1 MTEIAD
7 RIYLNSEIITM
18 DPFCPMADALATRNG
33 HILKVGTGLNVRS
46 LAGMETEVFDLG
58 GRTLMP
64 GFIDAHSH
72 FVRAGLYDLFLVD
85 LRSPP
90 VGKIKSI
97 PALISKLRQ
106 AALDLPKDAWILGY
120 GYDDT
125 LLEEKRQPTAK
136 DLNRASMIHPICIR
150 HVSGHLAV
158 LNTPALKL
166 AGISM
171 NTVAPV
177 GGRIGRDEGT
187 GEPSGVLDGEPAM
200 ELARHALPSWDP
212 DQWLK
217 AVANASSMYAA
228 RGVTTAQEGDAQPED
243 YEALLNG
250 YHRGLLSVRV
260 QFYPN
265 WQAISRLKDYPRA
278 VCGAPL
284 TPDRM
289 LVTGGVKMYQD
300 GSIQGYSGYLSEPY
314 YHLLYP
320 QTHDKSYRG
329 RPRNLLSCLKTDI
342 VRAHQEGWQIAVH
355 ANGDQAIE
363 DVIECFESAI
373 QQYPRKDPRHI
384 IIHCQTVREDQ
395 LDRMRSL
402 GILPSFF
409 TTHTYFWGDRHRD
422 IFLGPK
428 RAMRLDPCGSAMAR
442 GMSFTCH
449 NDTYVT
455 PIDPLM
461 SVWSAVNRISAGGS
475 VLGEEF
481 RVPVMEGLRS
491 ITTYAAYQNHEE
503 NFKGSLTPGKL
514 ADMVVLEDNPLKID
528 PSAIKDIRIGATIIG
543 DKIIFGTL

>member
-1 MTEIAD
+1 M
-7 RIYLNSEIITM
+7 
-18 DPFCPMADALATRNG
+18 
-33 HILKVGTGLNVRS
+33 
-46 LAGMETEVFDLG
+46 
-58 GRTLMP
+58 
-64 GFIDAHSH
+64 
-72 FVRAGLYDLFLVD
+72 
-85 LRSPP
+85 
-90 VGKIKSI
+90 
-97 PALISKLRQ
+97 
-106 AALDLPKDAWILGY
+106 
-120 GYDDT
+120 
-125 LLEEKRQPTAK
+125 
-136 DLNRASMIHPICIR
+136 
-150 HVSGHLAV
+150 
-158 LNTPALKL
+158 
-166 AGISM
+166 
-171 NTVAPV
+171 
-177 GGRIGRDEGT
+177 
-187 GEPSGVLDGEPAM
+187 
-200 ELARHALPSWDP
+200 
-212 DQWLK
+212 
-217 AVANASSMYAA
+217 
-228 RGVTTAQEGDAQPED
+228 
-243 YEALLNG
+243 
-250 YHRGLLSVRV
+250 
-260 QFYPN
+260 
-265 WQAISRLKDYPRA
+265 
-278 VCGAPL
+278 
-284 TPDRM
+284 
-289 LVTGGVKMYQD
+289 
-300 GSIQGYSGYLSEPY
+300 
-314 YHLLYP
+314 
-320 QTHDKSYRG
+320 
-329 RPRNLLSCLKTDI
+329 LSCLKTDI